1 MAGLLGYL
9 SILSDDISTLAG
21 KTIATASRSLVSSL
35 DDVGILFD
43 DIITYTK
50 LAGVRSSGI
59 LVDDLAA
66 ISSFTNEATSDIL
79 KNELKKAHNIK
90 ELKQNIKELD
100 EASKKE
106 VLKELDEIRNKAIK
120 TARKNAA
127 ARELPIVYKIAKGS
141 FN

>member
-43 DIITYTK
+43 DIVTYTK

-66 ISSFTNEATSDIL
+66 ISSFTAF
-79 KNELKKAHNIK
+79 LKK
-90 ELKQNIKELD
+90 D
-100 EASKKE
+100 S
-106 VLKELDEIRNKAIK
+106 
-120 TARKNAA
+120 
-127 ARELPIVYKIAKGS
+127 S
-141 FN
+141 